1 MRMKL
6 ISVAIG
12 ALVSAS
18 AFAQSNVTVYGILD
32 IGLFSIDDDAGN
44 GVTAVESSGWSTSVL
59 GFKGSEDLGNGLKAI
74 FQIETALTND
84 SSSTFGDAQ
93 DTFVG
98 LEGGFGTVVAGRI
111 STPLNNW
118 MGDFDAS
125 GASNAFRSTNVNLTA
140 FTGEANGLE
149 TRVDNAV
156 AYVAPTFSGIQF
168 AALYAPDEDDSISHD
183 VYGIG
188 LRYDAGPIS
197 AMYTWHAVNNL
208 VDSHTVGGAYDFGVA
223 RLMATYI
230 LNDADAS
237 ALEDET
243 AWGLGASAP
252 IGAGVVS
259 LGFTAQS
266 DVEGIDGNDID
277 VWALAYQ
284 HSLSKRT
291 YAYAGY
297 QYQDP
302 DNGSSRDTFGVGIGH
317 SF

>member
-1 MRMKL
+1 
-6 ISVAIG
+6 
-12 ALVSAS
+12 
-18 AFAQSNVTVYGILD
+18 
-32 IGLFSIDDDAGN
+32 
-44 GVTAVESSGWSTSVL
+44 L

-243 AWGLGASAP
+243 AWVSKMKPPGVSGFQRRSAPGWCRSASPRSRMSKVSTATISIGRWRTSIRCRSVRMPMRVISIRIPTTGARETPSVWASATRSDSRIHLWFGKAGASAP
-252 IGAGVVS
+252 VFFAC
-259 LGFTAQS
+259 AP
-266 DVEGIDGNDID
+266 
-277 VWALAYQ
+277 
-284 HSLSKRT
+284 R
-291 YAYAGY
+291 
-297 QYQDP
+297 
-302 DNGSSRDTFGVGIGH
+302 
-317 SF
+317 